1 MLVAHITGVP
11 RILVVAPE
19 LPRLIEKID
28 RMFHNAMIELGVS
41 TVMTVSLVACLV
53 MLRKRSAAAVERS

>member
-1 MLVAHITGVP
+1 MLVAHITGVR

>member
-1 MLVAHITGVP
+1 MLVALIAGIR

-19 LPRLIEKID
+19 LPRLIEKSD
-28 RMFHNAMIELGVS
+28 TMFHNAMIELGVS

-53 MLRKRSAAAVERS
+53 MLRKRSAVAVEQG